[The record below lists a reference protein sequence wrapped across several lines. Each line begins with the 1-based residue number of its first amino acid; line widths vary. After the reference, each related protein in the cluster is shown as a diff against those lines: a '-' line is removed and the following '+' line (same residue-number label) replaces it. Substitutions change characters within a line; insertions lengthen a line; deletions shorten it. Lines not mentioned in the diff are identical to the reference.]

1 MSKYKAV
8 TKIILLLLPFLF
20 LSSPIISFAQS
31 SSASSNFSGSD
42 ISNYYCPGITVV
54 EGDETTEYHSTYGD
68 PIEQNGRY
76 LCFYNNGAI
85 VRDAIASPPKLQQLE
100 VWFVKILYMA
110 WGLSG
115 IVFTFILL
123 YIGFLYMTSRGNDKM
138 MADVKTKLR
147 NWFVGLVLVFLS
159 YPVLNTFFKVIGIN
173 EDACYYD
180 ITQTMPGFKFFFP
193 TVCYSNTT
201 ADPDCLSACLS
212 TGRSFSACDTQCS
225 SSN

>member
-1 MSKYKAV
+1 MIKSKAV
-8 TKIILLLLPFLF
+8 TKIILLLLPFAYLLF
-20 LSSPIISFAQS
+20 PIHIQAQADS
-31 SSASSNFSGSD
+31 FSGSD

-54 EGDETTEYHSTYGD
+54 EGDQTIPYESTFD
-68 PIEQNGRY
+68 TVIEKDGRY
-76 LCFYNNGAI
+76 LCYYNNGSI
-85 VRDAIASPPKLQQLE
+85 VRDAIARPPKLQQLE

-115 IVFTFILL
+115 IAFTLILL

-147 NWFVGLVLVFLS
+147 NWFIGLVLVFLS
-159 YPVLNTFFKVIGIN
+159 YPVLNTFFRVIGIN

-193 TVCYSNTT
+193 TVCSTEEELSCIESCIANGTT
-201 ADPDCLSACLS
+201 SS
-212 TGRSFSACDTQCS
+212 TCESLCNQ
-225 SSN
+225 